1 MLEENTPHIDQEN
14 SVENTELQLPTPNIE
29 QEAVAEEDVTQ
40 EVEQEVVAEEDV
52 TQEVEQEAVAEE
64 EETQQPKRGAKVKK
78 AFAII
83 AIVLGALLLLFGGIV
98 GALHTKG
105 VQTFIVGKV
114 ADKLSKM
121 WDVDASIAS
130 FHYRPLSHLV
140 LDRVYLSDQQRDTL
154 AFIEQLQLEFDP
166 LALLEDQINIQRLRL
181 QNPYVNLQSTSDS
194 TLNIQFLLDTP
205 KSDSANFPFRLNID
219 KLELV
224 QTRVR
229 YNEVLIDQLDLA
241 LALPVLSAD
250 SLDIELHSLHLRA
263 QMDRLDAS
271 FEANLHGDLDSVF
284 AQDLQLVF
292 RDEQL
297 FSGDIAVYYPT
308 ELDSLYVD
316 ADCKDL
322 YCNNDL
328 LQDLLSQLQMKPVKL
343 PVMVNNLGHVHYHGD
358 VRGRLENLALHGDF
372 TTGLGA
378 LKVNGDLHIDTTLQD
393 IDFCGHVSTRKFQLG
408 RLLNQSDLGMI
419 AFQAHVDGEID
430 SIRLTHCVADADIQH
445 IEYKGYTYKKIHLD
459 GELLP
464 EEVNGSLN
472 IDDDNIQL
480 NISGLADW
488 SEEDARMDLT
498 LRLADFQPATLNLID
513 QYPNLRLGATTYIS
527 LFTSGK
533 KEEMLDNMMGYVIV
547 DTLQIENGE
556 DQTTMEQFKLLVDS
570 ELKDGRPIHQLRVQ
584 SDFLTANLSGA
595 FRYQTLPAT
604 IQQLLHNYLPT
615 LVEAPKLKR
624 TDTNNLDFY
633 AYFRELDSLTQVFD
647 LDVEIPSFPTIKGY
661 IHEQTQQIGL
671 QAYIPNINTSGAK
684 MEDITIS
691 LDNQNEELDL
701 SVYVLNHL
709 PKDNP
714 TAAKL
719 GDIKATIN
727 VIAQNDNIDLS
738 VELGN
743 TDSVRNEGIISVS
756 SKVSKYKDK
765 PKFDIE
771 VLPTNIILNDSAWN
785 IGQANISYTLAD
797 QVMDINNFSLS
808 TDYQLIKADGR
819 ASKLASDSIDVV
831 LNNIHLDYLLSYT
844 EASKSISI
852 LGLVT
857 GQATV
862 YSVFSDP
869 MLEAQAYIPN
879 GGLNGVYFGD
889 ITADAELDR
898 ENNSILIYGQIVDS
912 TQHMVAEVNGKVIP
926 ANKWWGLDIACDSL
940 DINFIDFW
948 TKGLI
953 ENPQGRA
960 YGNVKVEGLDRKVWV
975 TGGALAKDAHI
986 TVPQIGVTF
995 SLTDSIFL
1003 DSTAIRFPDITV
1015 YDQYGNSG
1023 LFTGAVYHECFLDIR
1038 FDLWARANNMLVMDL
1053 PATQQSLFYGKVFG
1067 TGDVHIYG
1075 DERDCQIDVN
1085 ARTEANTKF
1094 FLNINSASQ
1103 ATSSNFIKFVQ
1114 PDTSSNY
1121 LLSLLRPKEQ
1131 KVKTNKPTSRMR
1143 LSLQGEVTPQ
1153 AEINIKLGAEDG
1165 IRGKGE
1171 GNLKLVYES
1180 PSENIQMQGA
1190 YTLQSGQ
1197 FAFSLGNIVRRNF
1210 TIREGSQITWDGDP
1224 LAPTVDITGYYHTT
1238 ASLRDLFGSESSQI
1252 ATDRTSVPV
1261 NCVLNMKDELF
1272 NPILNFAIEL
1282 PQSDESV
1289 QSQVRSMINTDEML
1303 MRQVIYLLVFN
1314 RFYTPDYLQNTQNV
1328 GLNETYSLLSS
1339 TITGQI
1345 NSWLSKLTDVFT
1357 MGFNFRTEGEG
1368 ETASQEYEANFQIHP
1383 INQLIING
1391 NFGYRYND
1399 LSNRPFFGDLDIE
1412 YLLTPNGKFRAK
1424 AYTHTVDKY
1433 SLRQANTVQGVGFV
1447 FKHDFNWKENK
1458 NKDISQRK
1466 DSSKKEKKTK
1476 KKQQEKQ

>member
-1 MLEENTPHIDQEN
+1 MQETNTPHIEN
-14 SVENTELQLPTPNIE
+14 NESVVSTQAQRPTR
-29 QEAVAEEDVTQ
+29 
-40 EVEQEVVAEEDV
+40 
-52 TQEVEQEAVAEE
+52 
-64 EETQQPKRGAKVKK
+64 KAKVKK
-78 AFAII
+78 AFAIV
-83 AIVLGALLLLFGGIV
+83 AIVIMALMLLLGGLV
-98 GALHTKG
+98 GALHIRQ

-114 ADKLSKM
+114 ADKLSAELN
-121 WDVDASIAS
+121 VEASIAS

-140 LDRVYLSDQQRDTL
+140 LDSVYLSDQQRDTL

-166 LALLEDQINIQRLRL
+166 LAFLEEQINIQQL
-181 QNPYVNLQSTSDS
+181 QLQKPYINLHSTSDS
-194 TLNIQFLLDTP
+194 TLNIQFLIDTF
-205 KSDSANFPFRLNID
+205 KRDSVNFPFRLNID
-219 KLELV
+219 HLALE
-224 QTRVR
+224 QTRLR
-229 YNEVLIDQLDLA
+229 YNELLVDQLNLA
-241 LALPVLSAD
+241 LALPVLSMD
-250 SLDIELHSLHLRA
+250 SLDVKLHSLHLRA
-263 QMDRLDAS
+263 QMDRLNAS
-271 FEANLHGDLDSVF
+271 FEANLHGDLDSIF
-284 AQDLQLVF
+284 AEDLQLVF
-292 RDEQL
+292 RDQQL
-297 FSGDIAVYYPT
+297 FAGDIAVYHPT
-308 ELDSLYVD
+308 QLDSMYMD
-316 ADCKDL
+316 MNCNDL
-322 YCNNDL
+322 YCNNAL
-328 LQDLLSQLQMKPVKL
+328 LQDLLSQLQMKPAML
-343 PVMVNNLGHVHYHGD
+343 PPLVHNLGDIHYRGD
-358 VRGRLENLALHGDF
+358 MRGRLENLALHGAF
-372 TTGLGA
+372 STGLGA
-378 LKVNGDLHIDTTLQD
+378 VKVNGDLHIDNTLQD
-393 IDFCGHVSTRKFQLG
+393 IDFCGHMSTRKFQLG
-408 RLLNQSDLGMI
+408 RMLNLPDLGII
-419 AFQAHVDGEID
+419 AFHAHVDGEID
-430 SIRLTHCVADADIQH
+430 SAQITHCVAEADIQRF
-445 IEYKGYTYKKIHLD
+445 EYKGYTYKQIRLD
-459 GELLP
+459 GELLQ
-464 EEVNGSLN
+464 EEVNGSLS
-472 IDDDNIQL
+472 IDDDNIRL
-480 NISGLADW
+480 NINGLADW
-488 SEEDARMDLT
+488 SEEDTRMDLT
-498 LRLADFQPATLNLID
+498 LQLAEFQPATLNLIE
-513 QYPNLRLGATTYIS
+513 QYPTLKIGATTYIS
-527 LFTSGK
+527 LYTSGK
-533 KEEMLDNMMGYVIV
+533 QEEMLDNMTGYVIV
-547 DTLQIENGE
+547 DTLHIENG
-556 DQTTMEQFKLLVDS
+556 DNQTTIDQVKLLVDS
-570 ELKDGRPIHQLRVQ
+570 ELKNGQPIHQLRLQ

-604 IQQLLHNYLPT
+604 MQQFLHNYLPT
-615 LVEAPKLKR
+615 LVTAPNVKR

-647 LDVEIPSFPTIKGY
+647 VGVEIPSFPTIKGY
-661 IHEQTQQIGL
+661 IHEETQQIGL
-671 QAYIPNINTSGAK
+671 QAYIPNFNTSGAK
-684 MEDITIS
+684 MENITIS

-727 VIAQNDNIDLS
+727 VTAQNDNIDLS

-743 TDSVRNEGIISVS
+743 TDSVRNEGIISIS
-756 SKVSKYKDK
+756 STISQYLDK

-771 VLPTNIILNDSAWN
+771 VLPSDIILNDSAWN
-785 IGQANISYTLAD
+785 IGHASISYALAN
-797 QVMDINNFSLS
+797 QAMDIKNFSLS
-808 TDYQLIKADGR
+808 TDYQLITAEGR
-819 ASKLASDSIDVV
+819 ASKLATDSINVV
-831 LNNIHLDYLLSYT
+831 LHNINLDYILSYT
-844 EASKSISI
+844 EASKAISI
-852 LGLVT
+852 MGLVT
-857 GQATV
+857 GEAQV
-862 YSVFSDP
+862 YSVFSDL
-869 MLEAQAYIPN
+869 MLEAQAFIPN
-879 GGLNGVYFGD
+879 GGLNGVYLGD
-889 ITADAELDR
+889 VSAEAKLDR
-898 ENNSILIYGQIVDS
+898 DNNNILIYGQIVDS
-912 TQHMVAEVNGKVIP
+912 TQHLVAEVNGKVIP
-926 ANKWWGLDIACDSL
+926 ATKWWGLDIACDSV
-940 DINFIDFW
+940 DIHFIDFW

-960 YGNVKVEGLDRKVWV
+960 YGNVKVEGLDRLVWV
-975 TGGALAKDAHI
+975 TGSALAKDAHI

-1023 LFTGAVYHECFLDIR
+1023 LFTGAVYHEYFLDIR
-1038 FDLWARANNMLVMDL
+1038 FDLWAKANNMLVMDL
-1053 PATQQSLFYGKVFG
+1053 PANQQSLFYGKVFG

-1075 DERDCQIDVN
+1075 DERDCMIDVN

-1114 PDTSSNY
+1114 PDTTSNY
-1121 LLSLLRPKEQ
+1121 LLSLLKPIEK
-1131 KVKTNKPTSRMR
+1131 KVTTNKPTSRMR

-1180 PSENIQMQGA
+1180 PSENVQMQGT

-1210 TIREGSQITWDGDP
+1210 VIREGSQITWDGNP
-1224 LAPTVDITGYYHTT
+1224 LAPTLDITGHYHTT

-1252 ATDRTSVPV
+1252 ATDRNSVPV
-1261 NCVLNMKDELF
+1261 NCVLRMTDQLF

-1289 QSQVRSMINTDEML
+1289 QSQVNSMINTDEML

-1328 GLNETYSLLSS
+1328 GVNETYSLLSS

-1399 LSNRPFFGDLDIE
+1399 LSNRPFFGDLDLE

-1458 NKDISQRK
+1458 KKDISKKK
-1466 DSSKKEKKTK
+1466 DSPNKTK
-1476 KKQQEKQ
+1476 RIKKQQKENQ

>member
-1 MLEENTPHIDQEN
+1 MLEEKNPHIGQEN
-14 SVENTELQLPTPNIE
+14 SVVNTES
-29 QEAVAEEDVTQ
+29 
-40 EVEQEVVAEEDV
+40 
-52 TQEVEQEAVAEE
+52 
-64 EETQQPKRGAKVKK
+64 QQPKRGTKAKK

-83 AIVLGALLLLFGGIV
+83 GIVLVSLLLLFGGIV
-98 GALHTKG
+98 GMLHIKG

-114 ADKLSKM
+114 ADKLSEQLN
-121 WDVDASIAS
+121 VDASIAS
-130 FHYRPLSHLV
+130 FHYRPLSHLT
-140 LDRVYLSDQQRDTL
+140 LDSVYFSDQQRDTL
-154 AFIEQLQLEFDP
+154 VFIEQLQLEFAP
-166 LALLEDQINIQRLRL
+166 LALREKRINIQKLRL
-181 QNPYVNLQSTSDS
+181 QYPYVNLQSTSDS
-194 TLNIQFLLDTP
+194 TLNIQFLIDTF
-205 KSDSANFPFRLNID
+205 KRDSANFPFRLNID
-219 KLELV
+219 KLELE

-241 LALPVLSAD
+241 LALPVLSTD
-250 SLDIELHSLHLRA
+250 SVDIKLHSLHLRA

-271 FEANLHGDLDSVF
+271 FEANLHGDLDSIF

-292 RDEQL
+292 RKQQV
-297 FSGDIAVYYPT
+297 FAGDIAVYHPT
-308 ELDSLYVD
+308 KLDSLYID
-316 ADCKDL
+316 ADCNDL
-322 YCNNDL
+322 YCNNKL
-328 LQDLLSQLQMKPVKL
+328 LQDLLSQLQMKPVTL
-343 PVMVNNLGHVHYHGD
+343 PALVNNLGHVHYRGD
-358 VRGRLENLALHGDF
+358 IRGRLEDLALHGDF
-372 TTGLGA
+372 TTDIGA

-393 IDFCGHVSTRKFQLG
+393 IDFCGHMSTQEFHLG
-408 RLLNQSDLGMI
+408 RMLNQPDLGVI
-419 AFQAHVDGEID
+419 ALSAHVDGEID
-430 SIRLTHCVADADIQH
+430 STRLTHCVANADIQQF
-445 IEYKGYTYKKIHLD
+445 EYKGYTYKQIHLD

-464 EEVNGSLN
+464 EEVNGSLS
-472 IDDDNIQL
+472 IDDENIRL
-480 NISGLADW
+480 HISGLADW
-488 SEEDARMDLT
+488 AEEDTRMDLT
-498 LRLADFQPATLNLID
+498 LELKDFQPATLNLIEK
-513 QYPNLRLGATTYIS
+513 YPTLKLGATTYIS
-527 LFTSGK
+527 LYTSGK
-533 KEEMLDNMMGYVIV
+533 KEEMLDNLTGYVIV
-547 DTLQIENGE
+547 DTLQIENGGNR
-556 DQTTMEQFKLLVDS
+556 TTIEQFKLLVDS
-570 ELKDGRPIHQLRVQ
+570 DLKDGQPIHQLRVQ
-584 SDFLTANLSGA
+584 SDFLTANLGGA
-595 FRYQTLPAT
+595 FRYQTLPTT

-615 LVEAPKLKR
+615 LVEAPKIKR

-633 AYFRELDSLTQVFD
+633 AYFRGLDSLTQVFD

-671 QAYIPNINTSGAK
+671 QAYIPNINTSGSK
-684 MEDITIS
+684 MENLTIS
-691 LDNQNEELDL
+691 LDNQNNELDL

-719 GDIKATIN
+719 GDIKATVK

-756 SKVSKYKDK
+756 SKISKYKEK

-771 VLPTNIILNDSAWN
+771 VLPSNIILNDSAWS
-785 IGQANISYTLAD
+785 ISQASISYTLAD
-797 QVMDINNFSLS
+797 QIMNINDFSLR
-808 TDYQLIKADGR
+808 TDYQLITANGR
-819 ASKLASDSIDVV
+819 ASKLATDSIDIV
-831 LNNIHLDYLLSYT
+831 LNNINLDYILSYT
-844 EASKSISI
+844 EARKAISI
-852 LGLVT
+852 LGPVT
-857 GQATV
+857 GKAKV
-862 YSVFSDP
+862 YSVFSEP

-879 GGLNGVYFGD
+879 GGLNGVYLGD
-889 ITADAELDR
+889 VNAEAKLDR
-898 ENNSILIYGQIVDS
+898 ENKSILIYGQIVDS

-926 ANKWWGLDIACDSL
+926 ATKWWGLDIACDSI

-948 TKGLI
+948 TNGLI

-960 YGNVKVEGLDRKVWV
+960 YGHVKVEGKDRKVWV

-1003 DSTAIRFPDITV
+1003 DSTAIRFPDITI

-1023 LFTGAVYHECFLDIR
+1023 VFSGTVNHTHFLNITY
-1038 FDLWARANNMLVMDL
+1038 DLRAQANNMLVMDL
-1053 PATQQSLFYGKVFG
+1053 PANQQSFFYGKVFG

-1075 DERDCQIDVN
+1075 DDMDCQIDVN

-1114 PDTSSNY
+1114 PDTTSNY
-1121 LLSLLRPKEQ
+1121 LLSLLKPKE
-1131 KVKTNKPTSRMR
+1131 KKIKSNKPESRLR

-1180 PSENIQMQGA
+1180 PSENVQMQGT
-1190 YTLQSGQ
+1190 YTLQSGR

-1210 TIREGSQITWDGDP
+1210 IIREGSQITWDGDP
-1224 LAPTVDITGYYHTT
+1224 LTPTVNITGYYHTT
-1238 ASLRDLFGSESSQI
+1238 ASLRDLFGSESNQI
-1252 ATDRTSVPV
+1252 ATDRSSVPV
-1261 NCVLNMKDELF
+1261 NCVLYMTDELF

-1289 QSQVRSMINTDEML
+1289 QSQVNSMINTDEML

-1368 ETASQEYEANFQIHP
+1368 EAASQEYEANFQIHP

-1399 LSNRPFFGDLDIE
+1399 ISNRPFFGDLDIE
-1412 YLLTPNGKFRAK
+1412 YLLTENGKLRVK

-1433 SLRQANTVQGVGFV
+1433 SLRQANTVQGVGIV
-1447 FKHDFNWKENK
+1447 FKHDFNWKKIKHDKKESNSV
-1458 NKDISQRK
+1458 NRGHLV
-1466 DSSKKEKKTK
+1466 KKEKKDSRTIKTK
-1476 KKQQEKQ
+1476 SHAN